1 MGLLGLAVGLKAE
14 VVHPPGPIHDL
25 QNRLAPIQ
33 GHDLALALDHDPI
46 HALSPGTVQ
55 WGESQE
61 VRGSGKQP
69 SGLKKEPW
77 MLLWRLVC
85 LISRAVFF
93 QKPEQVPLFP

>member
-61 VRGSGKQP
+61 VSGKQP

-77 MLLWRLVC
+77 MLLWKLVC